1 MFFSRQKEHKV
12 HNKVVFLP
20 EKSNQGILASG
31 ADVGKGKLAECLAEN
46 PPFLEIWHG

>member
-1 MFFSRQKEHKV
+1 MHD
-12 HNKVVFLP
+12 KVVFLP

-46 PPFLEIWHG
+46 PPFLEI